1 MDGETLRIIQEQY
14 DKDAKK
20 ANIPVPPILTID
32 DYDKHVPRDY
42 VRPQS
47 YVRYKRKFPLISA
60 FTRDVGAEHRFD
72 ERYALAQRVA
82 CMCCVET

>member
-1 MDGETLRIIQEQY
+1 LQIFCEKKCLSSQIDCETLRIIQEQY

-47 YVRYKRKFPLISA
+47 YVRFKRKYSRKVVLF
-60 FTRDVGAEHRFD
+60 V
-72 ERYALAQRVA
+72 
-82 CMCCVET
+82 

>member
-1 MDGETLRIIQEQY
+1 MIPNLKINPLTQNDRQMDGETLRIIQEQY

-47 YVRYKRKFPLISA
+47 YVRYKRRSWFPRIYDARVLL
-60 FTRDVGAEHRFD
+60 DV
-72 ERYALAQRVA
+72 
-82 CMCCVET
+82 

>member
-1 MDGETLRIIQEQY
+1 MFVLLSLQIDCETLRIIQEQY

-47 YVRYKRKFPLISA
+47 YVRFKRKHTSIFL
-60 FTRDVGAEHRFD
+60 F
-72 ERYALAQRVA
+72 L
-82 CMCCVET
+82 